1 MTKRTYSLPTVD
13 CQLWTANCGLEISST
28 QVSRLAKELDEQL
41 QAFLERPLGR
51 FEYVYPDA
59 RYEKTRHQNS
69 VRDVAVLVAWRKA
82 DHQ

>member
-1 MTKRTYSLPTVD
+1 MYVTGVSTRRVTKITEL
-13 CQLWTANCGLEISST
+13 LCGLEISST